1 MDPRHVVEKCTTE
14 IIDHFH
20 LPRKICFPFIKKVI
34 SWVYVAGWE
43 EGVNKSGGVKSPV
56 IQMDE
61 YGNIIDTHKGIR
73 VAAKKAKTSRT
84 SISNVLRGKQ
94 HLAGGFTWKIVT
106 DPDEIHK
113 ILHGWQDEL

>member
-1 MDPRHVVEKCTTE
+1 MDPRHVVEKCTKE

-43 EGVNKSGGVKSPV
+43 EGKQQKGKRQPV
-56 IQMDE
+56 VQMDE
-61 YGNIIDTHKGIR
+61 YGNLIKIHKSARVAARCCDTHKANINKVIQGH
-73 VAAKKAKTSRT
+73 
-84 SISNVLRGKQ
+84 Q
-94 HLAGGFTWKIVT
+94 HMAGGFTWKRVN

-113 ILHGWQDEL
+113 IIEGWQDEL